1 MSPLEKQL
9 LAQWIADVLL
19 LLALV
24 AAVWYAWET
33 RKMRLQMIRP
43 KLVFLLAPHPLRNMD
58 EPQAVELFV
67 RNVGDGAALNIS
79 IERSQDKNF
88 KLRFEPEHLA
98 ILQKDAQVPVM
109 MKPVE
114 GSYQP
119 NMTLILDD
127 DAISLKMV
135 ARYVDI
141 EGREFRSSTTVG
153 GGAKPPFIRD
163 ERV

>member
-1 MSPLEKQL
+1 
-9 LAQWIADVLL
+9 
-19 LLALV
+19 
-24 AAVWYAWET
+24 
-33 RKMRLQMIRP
+33 MIRP
-43 KLVFLLAPHPLRNMD
+43 KLVFLLAPHRLRNMD
-58 EPQAVELFV
+58 EPRAVELFV

-79 IERSQDKNF
+79 IERSQDKSF

-98 ILQKDAQVPVM
+98 ILQKDAQVPVT

-119 NMTLILDD
+119 DMTLILDD
-127 DAISLKMV
+127 RAISLKMV